1 MQKYAYFMPCGKISK
16 RLKSLENTRFYE
28 YDQSTFYLP
37 RQHTEK
43 NLKRP
48 KNNGIEGTRFEISTF
63 FTPLETRK
71 PKRKTMPIE
80 EAGNLKIPLF

>member
-1 MQKYAYFMPCGKISK
+1 MSW
-16 RLKSLENTRFYE
+16 E
-28 YDQSTFYLP
+28 
-37 RQHTEK
+37 HTEK

-71 PKRKTMPIE
+71 PKRKTIPIE
-80 EAGNLKIPLF
+80 KS